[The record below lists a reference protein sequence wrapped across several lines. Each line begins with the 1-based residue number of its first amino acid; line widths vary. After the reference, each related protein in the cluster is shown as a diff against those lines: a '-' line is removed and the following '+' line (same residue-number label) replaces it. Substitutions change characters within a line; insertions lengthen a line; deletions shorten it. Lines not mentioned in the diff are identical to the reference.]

1 MNRAGPIAKAA
12 AAARE
17 LAEALAELA
26 RESAPGPGAADS
38 YDSAHLPPRTSRRR
52 FAEICRSGR
61 IEGATQ
67 EGRIW
72 VCPREAWHAVRA
84 RRARG
89 ANAGLAAAAPS
100 LVARADALLERSG
113 LRLLPPDLPRD
124 PSAG

>member
-1 MNRAGPIAKAA
+1 V
-12 AAARE
+12 
-17 LAEALAELA
+17 
-26 RESAPGPGAADS
+26 D
-38 YDSAHLPPRTSRRR
+38 
-52 FAEICRSGR
+52 
-61 IEGATQ
+61 GATQ

-84 RRARG
+84 RRARRPD
-89 ANAGLAAAAPS
+89 AGLAVVAPS